1 MPASLTARPWTSHLR
16 YALPCW
22 LLWASLPAQAQSSK
36 AAEKT
41 PLPAATAKPPV
52 RTTSG
57 ALTPSEIYAEVQDS
71 VVLIK
76 CDESTGAG
84 FLVKD
89 RRTIATAFHVVSA
102 GAEIEVITHGGKS
115 VKARLLDY
123 DKRNDLALLEVEQE
137 LPEGKPLPLRL
148 GDELPIGEPVV
159 VIGHPF
165 GSLTEQKDDLK
176 GLLTWT
182 MTTGVVGA
190 TSPGVLQTDAAINP
204 GNSGGPVLDYE
215 GQVLG
220 VVSAQLRDASNVGF
234 AVRSDLLKKLIDRP
248 LKAPALIRPPFRR
261 LGLGL
266 LRSTTAN
273 ELWTTGITANFER
286 RSWGSGLKRSL
297 WVGYAWVNEMPESG
311 GLFNYK
317 EEFIFAQAD
326 LGYHVAP
333 LHLDILAG
341 VSVGHFV
348 SESIRAQAS
357 QEDAS
362 CSPSSGHCT
371 LDVTFLTSRTP
382 RFRVDALA
390 GIKFPELLGGLD
402 LGAGVLLDVTDQ
414 TTPPFRPQFRIWV
427 EAMDKQ

>member
-1 MPASLTARPWTSHLR
+1 MPVLFITRLYMSLLR
-16 YALPCW
+16 YSLPFC
-22 LLWASLPAQAQSSK
+22 LLWASFPAQAESSK
-36 AAEKT
+36 ATEKT
-41 PLPAATAKPPV
+41 SLQEATTPPRL
-52 RTTSG
+52 RTS
-57 ALTPSEIYAEVQDS
+57 ARSLTPSEIYSEVQDS

-102 GAEIEVITHGGKS
+102 GADIEVLTHGGKS

-137 LPEGKPLPLRL
+137 LSEGNPLPLRL
-148 GDELPIGEPVV
+148 VDELQIGEPVV

-165 GSLTEQKDDLK
+165 GSLSEQKDDLK

-182 MTTGVVGA
+182 MTAGVVGA

-215 GQVLG
+215 GKVLG

-266 LRSTTAN
+266 LRSTTVN
-273 ELWTTGITANFER
+273 ELWTTGLTANFER
-286 RSWGSGLKRSL
+286 RSWGSGLRRSL

-326 LGYHVAP
+326 LGYHIAP
-333 LHLDILAG
+333 LHLDVLAG
-341 VSVGHFV
+341 VTAGYFV
-348 SESIRAQAS
+348 SESIRAQAAL
-357 QEDAS
+357 EDAS
-362 CSPSSGHCT
+362 CNPSSGLCE
-371 LDVTFLTSRTP
+371 LDVTFLTSRTN
-382 RFRVDALA
+382 RFRADALA

-402 LGAGVLLDVTDQ
+402 LGAGVFLDVIGETG
-414 TTPPFRPQFRIWV
+414 PQFRIWV